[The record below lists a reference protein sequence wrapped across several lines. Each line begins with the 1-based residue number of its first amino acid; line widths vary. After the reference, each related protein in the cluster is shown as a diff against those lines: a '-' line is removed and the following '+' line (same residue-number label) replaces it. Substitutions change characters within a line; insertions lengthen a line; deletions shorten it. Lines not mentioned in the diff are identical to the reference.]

1 MSQSILVD
9 QIVSRYKGDFSPMH
23 FNNLLDDNSP
33 FTNNAIL
40 CLYAEDDIKIPH
52 FHLMD
57 INLDSPI
64 CLYEPKY
71 IFHDNSKSIISNKQ
85 LEYLCKALDSK
96 IDIIKNGTYWKWLC
110 VIWDQDHED
119 DSYNENNTR
128 PNYER
133 GIMI

>member
-9 QIVSRYKGDFSPMH
+9 QIASKYKGDFSPIH
-23 FNNLLDDNSP
+23 FDDLLDDKNSP

-40 CLYAEDDIKIPH
+40 CLYADDISIPH

-71 IFHDNSKSIISNKQ
+71 IFHNDSKNMISNKQ
-85 LEYLCKALDSK
+85 LEYLCKVLDSK
-96 IDIIKNGTYWKWLC
+96 VDIIRNGTYWKWLC
-110 VIWDQDHED
+110 LIWDQDYED
-119 DSYNENNTR
+119 DSYNENNVR
-128 PNYER
+128 PNYEG
-133 GIMI
+133 GIII